1 MECQA
6 YSYVRYSESPL
17 WASLLFLKGAI
28 TMTKKKFG
36 RLAEANRVYLGF
48 KKNHNPVN
56 LPPFLPRFIR
66 KVVIFIGIKF
76 GIFTFVVIQ

>member
-1 MECQA
+1 
-6 YSYVRYSESPL
+6 
-17 WASLLFLKGAI
+17 
-28 TMTKKKFG
+28 MTKKKFG